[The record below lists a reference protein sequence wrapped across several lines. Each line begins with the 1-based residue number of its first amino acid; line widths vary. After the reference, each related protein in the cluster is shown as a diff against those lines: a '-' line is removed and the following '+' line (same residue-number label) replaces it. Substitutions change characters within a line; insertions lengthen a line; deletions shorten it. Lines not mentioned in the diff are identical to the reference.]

1 MVALTSM
8 AAAKSGHENGTE
20 ATSKECTLSP
30 RETKGPLANKTPA
43 EYVRSTIIGDR
54 KGIALLITMTILNKN
69 DNCKPLKG
77 ALVDV
82 WHCDSRGNYSEYG
95 GYGMQPEDLTQEHF
109 LRGRQTT
116 DLDGRVT
123 FISIF
128 PGYYPGRAPHIHLKV
143 INKEGMS
150 LLASQIAF
158 PENVCNAV
166 YSTDHYQGTSFT
178 LNSRDGVFRNSLEGN
193 RADAVTGN
201 ISDGYV
207 LIKSIVID
215 A

>member
-1 MVALTSM
+1 
-8 AAAKSGHENGTE
+8 
-20 ATSKECTLSP
+20 
-30 RETKGPLANKTPA
+30 
-43 EYVRSTIIGDR
+43 
-54 KGIALLITMTILNKN
+54 
-69 DNCKPLKG
+69 
-77 ALVDV
+77 
-82 WHCDSRGNYSEYG
+82 
-95 GYGMQPEDLTQEHF
+95 MQPEDLIQEHF

-128 PGYYPGRAPHIHLKV
+128 PGYYPDRAPHIHLEV

-166 YSTDHYQGTSFT
+166 YSTDHYQGASYT
-178 LNSRDGVFRNSLEGN
+178 LNTRDEVFRNSMESTM
-193 RADAVTGN
+193 ADAVTGN
-201 ISDGYV
+201 ISDGYMME
-207 LIKSIVID
+207 KRIVVD